1 MANVTYYKI
10 DGNGKRVQVTEEFEV
25 DSSSV
30 GIQTYISDR
39 TCAPDGDH
47 SKPSYPGIA
56 EQLDL
61 LWHDIDSGK
70 LGDTAKTSSFYTT
83 IKNVKDSSPKP
94 SPGH

>member
-10 DGNGKRVQVTEEFEV
+10 DGNGKRVQVTEEFEI
-25 DSSSV
+25 DPGFV

-39 TCAPDGDH
+39 THAPEGDH

-61 LWHDIDSGK
+61 LWHDINEGK
-70 LGDTAKTSSFYTT
+70 FGKTAKTSLFFTT
-83 IKNVKDSSPKP
+83 IKNVKESSPKP

>member
-10 DGNGKRVQVTEEFEV
+10 DGNGKRVQVTEDFEH
-25 DSSSV
+25 DPSSV
-30 GIQTYISDR
+30 GMPTYVANRIN
-39 TCAPDGDH
+39 APEGDH

-61 LWHDIDSGK
+61 LWHDINDGK

-83 IKNVKDSSPKP
+83 IKNVKDSSPK
-94 SPGH
+94 

>member
-1 MANVTYYKI
+1 MANVTYYKS

-30 GIQTYISDR
+30 GMQTYVSDR
-39 TCAPDGDH
+39 THAPDGDH

-61 LWHDIDSGK
+61 LWHDINEGK
-70 LGDTAKTSSFYTT
+70 FGKTAKTSSFFTA
-83 IKNVKDSSPKP
+83 IKNVKESSPKP